1 MADAPDAAHE
11 AGPAPARTT
20 RLTRWRAAVA
30 VLWVLVAV
38 GCAWAARGS
47 LLESHPAYGALLA
60 AVLVVG
66 VLLLLSG
73 LRRRPPARHR
83 VATALGRVLAALVTV
98 AVLGACVYL
107 VPLTASPVAVA
118 AMAAADGVRVQ
129 DSPTRIV
136 LTPPTGAGGSGG
148 SGTPM
153 TGLVFLPGAKV
164 DPRAYVPLLARVA
177 SQGYLVVVVKEP
189 LDIAFLAVGETG
201 RVLDAYPQVRR
212 WAVGGHSLGGVVAGQ
227 EAGSDARIGGLLL
240 WASYPLSSL
249 ADRGGL
255 RAASVSG
262 TRDGLTTPADIE
274 ASRAKLPASTTYT
287 AVPGAVHASFGD
299 YGAQPGDG
307 TPTTD
312 RSTAQAAIVEAS
324 TALLASLGG

>member
-1 MADAPDAAHE
+1 MPDVPDGARE
-11 AGPAPARTT
+11 RRDPPASPT
-20 RLTRWRAAVA
+20 RRRRWRIAVG
-30 VLWVLVAV
+30 VLWVLVPA

-60 AVLVVG
+60 AALVVG

-73 LRRRPPARHR
+73 LRRRRPVAHR
-83 VATALGRVLAALVTV
+83 VATAVGRALAAVATL

-107 VPLTASPVAVA
+107 VPLTASHA
-118 AMAAADGVRVQ
+118 AIATMAAADSVRVA

-136 LTPPTGAGGSGG
+136 LTPPTGAGGSA
-148 SGTPM
+148 TPT

-164 DPRAYVPLLARVA
+164 DPRAYVPLLSRVA
-177 SQGYLVVVVKEP
+177 SQGYLVVIVKEP
-189 LDIAFLAVGETG
+189 LDIAFLSLGETG
-201 RVLDAYPQVRR
+201 RVLDAYPQVRH
-212 WAVGGHSLGGVVAGQ
+212 WAVGGHSLGGVVAGL
-227 EAGSDARIGGLLL
+227 EAGSDDRVGGLLL

-262 TRDGLTTPADIE
+262 TRDGLTTPADVE
-274 ASRAKLPASTTYT
+274 ASRAKLPAGTTYT
-287 AVPGAVHASFGD
+287 AVPGAVHAYFGD

-312 RSTAQAAIVEAS
+312 RATAQTAIVAAS

>member
-1 MADAPDAAHE
+1 MADVPDAA
-11 AGPAPARTT
+11 PRPTP
-20 RLTRWRAAVA
+20 LTRWRAAVG
-30 VLWVLVAV
+30 VLWVLVAA

-66 VLLLLSG
+66 LLLLASG
-73 LRRRPPARHR
+73 ARRRRRPARHR
-83 VATALGRVLAALVTV
+83 VATAVGRVLGAVVSV

-107 VPLTASPVAVA
+107 VPLTASPEAVG
-118 AMAAADGVRVQ
+118 AMVSVDGVRVA

-136 LTPPTGAGGSGG
+136 LTPPAGDTGDTGAAGP
-148 SGTPM
+148 T

-164 DPRAYVPLLARVA
+164 DPRAYVPLLARLA
-177 SQGYLVVVVKEP
+177 SRGYLVVVVKEP

-201 RVLDAYPQVRR
+201 RVLDAYPQVRH

-249 ADRGGL
+249 ADRSGL

-262 TRDGLTTPADIE
+262 TRDGLTTPADVE
-274 ASRAKLPASTTYT
+274 ASRAKLPAGTTYT
-287 AVPGAVHASFGD
+287 AVPGAVHAFFGD

-312 RSTAQAAIVEAS
+312 RSTAQTRIVEAS
-324 TALLASLGG
+324 AALLASLSG